1 MMNNPIRARFRR
13 ALAVC
18 ASAVLLA
25 GLPAVH
31 GGPASAEKT
40 IVITFAGDCTLGSE
54 EETRAD
60 ADSFDSVIAREGYAY
75 PFTQFASLFRSDDW
89 TVVNCEG
96 VLSDSKAGEN
106 KGKRYRF
113 RGPSAFAEILA
124 LASVESVCLANNH
137 TGDYGAGGLK
147 ETVRVLEEQGI
158 GWFRSKNVCFL
169 EKDGIRVAFLALDP
183 STRDDLMWVRQETRR
198 LKSSGEAQAVVVVWH
213 GGTEY
218 SARHDA
224 SQESLGRKFIDYG
237 ADLVVMHHSHVVQG
251 VEIVGSS
258 AVFYS
263 LGNFVFGGNSAIRT
277 ELSGSRE
284 VTSLYSVVVRAELH
298 FSDEGEYLGQQL
310 VLFPALTSSDAP
322 RNNYQPFPAG
332 REDAERVMEAV
343 QFDTA
348 FPLPDPV
355 EEDGYWIVRLP
366 FLPAETADSNI

>member
-137 TGDYGAGGLK
+137 TGDYGAGVEKAYKAFCNAGLTDVMIRLYPGGRH
-147 ETVRVLEEQGI
+147 EMLNEINRDTVKQDILN
-158 GWFRSKNVCFL
+158 WLN
-169 EKDGIRVAFLALDP
+169 EKIEKL
-183 STRDDLMWVRQETRR
+183 
-198 LKSSGEAQAVVVVWH
+198 
-213 GGTEY
+213 
-218 SARHDA
+218 
-224 SQESLGRKFIDYG
+224 
-237 ADLVVMHHSHVVQG
+237 
-251 VEIVGSS
+251 
-258 AVFYS
+258 
-263 LGNFVFGGNSAIRT
+263 
-277 ELSGSRE
+277 
-284 VTSLYSVVVRAELH
+284 
-298 FSDEGEYLGQQL
+298 
-310 VLFPALTSSDAP
+310 
-322 RNNYQPFPAG
+322 
-332 REDAERVMEAV
+332 
-343 QFDTA
+343 
-348 FPLPDPV
+348 
-355 EEDGYWIVRLP
+355 
-366 FLPAETADSNI
+366 